1 MTAIVELDYRS
12 LRDRLSAAR
21 REGKTIALAN
31 GCFDVLHVGHIRLL
45 RDAATEADLL
55 VVALN
60 TDASVRAQEGKGGAR
75 PFIPL
80 EERAEIIAALR
91 VVDFVTSFPE
101 ATAHEL
107 IDALRP
113 DVQIKGTDR
122 DPATVP
128 ERAVLEGYG
137 GRIAICG
144 DAKTH
149 ASSDVIRR
157 MRTGG

>member
-1 MTAIVELDYRS
+1 VTAIVELDYLA

-21 REGKTIALAN
+21 RDGKTVALAN
-31 GCFDVLHVGHIRLL
+31 GCFDVLHVGHVRML
-45 RDAATEADLL
+45 RDAAAEADLL

-60 TDASVRAQEGKGGAR
+60 TDASVRAQEGKGDAR

-80 EERAEIIAALR
+80 EERAEIVAALQ

-101 ATAHEL
+101 ATANEL
-107 IDALRP
+107 IDVLRP
-113 DVQIKGTDR
+113 EVQIKGTDR

-128 ERAVLEGYG
+128 ERALLESYG
-137 GRIAICG
+137 ARIAICG

-149 ASSDVIRR
+149 ASSDIIRR
-157 MRTGG
+157 LRSGG